1 MGLKDDYVQLVKEL
15 LPPGPAWPR
24 DDTTS
29 AYALMI
35 DEIADVCAKLDR
47 QVAQLVE
54 ESDPYTC
61 AQSFA
66 DWETEW
72 GLPDD
77 CILKYGDDAQSIEQ
91 RRAHLVFKAS
101 LKHGQSRQFFVEL
114 ARFFGREI
122 TIEELRD
129 EINPDLNHTWRVTV
143 KESDALDDDGQITD
157 DIYQNERIVDEGEIG
172 SGEAETVEDMGVI
185 GSKGEMTFDYAT
197 VMMLAS
203 DPLAYWGDQLIECV
217 INKYRPAH
225 TTVLF
230 AYV

>member
-1 MGLKDDYVQLVKEL
+1 MAVKDDYVRLVKEL

-29 AYALMI
+29 PYALMI
-35 DEIADVCAKLDR
+35 DEIAEACAQLDR
-47 QVAQLVE
+47 QVSQLVE

-61 AQSFA
+61 AQSFE

-72 GLPDD
+72 GLPDP

-91 RRAHLVFKAS
+91 RRAHIIFKSS
-101 LKHGQSRQFFVEL
+101 LRAGQSRNFFIEL
-114 ARFFGREI
+114 AAFFDRKI
-122 TIEELRD
+122 SIEELRD
-129 EINPDLNHTWRVTV
+129 EIHPELNHTWRVTV
-143 KESDALDDDGQITD
+143 YESEGISDDGRLV
-157 DIYQNERIVDEGEIG
+157 NLGGAESIVDDGVLGATGQQFFEDNGYIG
-172 SGEAETVEDMGVI
+172 AQ
-185 GSKGEMTFDYAT
+185 GEMKYDMAT
-197 VMMLAS
+197 VMMQAN